1 MGSEFAGEVAVVT
14 GAASGI
20 GRALAHALAGEGA
33 ALALAD
39 VNETGLRETA
49 AQIKNAAATITT
61 HVVDVASQA
70 AVEAFAG
77 DVIERH
83 GRVTLLVNNAGV
95 ALYGTFEELS
105 MADFEW
111 LVGINFWGQ
120 VYGVKHFLP
129 VLRQQRKAAIVNMS
143 SVYGL
148 IAPPG
153 QSAYSA
159 SKFAVR
165 GFTEALR
172 HELQLTSVQVIA
184 VHPAGVRTPIVRNAR
199 IGAGADPASAAQVLS
214 LFERVLTIPPEAAAA
229 RIIQGIKK
237 RESRILIG
245 KEAVRID
252 RVQRLRPVHYW
263 KTMMKRIE
271 KLAGPAALRMSAK
284 RRD

>member
-1 MGSEFAGEVAVVT
+1 MGNEFAGRVAVVT

-20 GRALAHALAGEGA
+20 GRALAQALAGEGA

-39 VNETGLRETA
+39 VNEAGLRETA
-49 AQIKNAAATITT
+49 AQIKNTAATVTT
-61 HVVDVASQA
+61 HAVDVAS
-70 AVEAFAG
+70 AVAMEAFAA
-77 DVIERH
+77 DVVERH

-105 MADFEW
+105 IADFEW
-111 LVGINFWGQ
+111 LMGINFWGQ

-129 VLRQQRKAAIVNMS
+129 FLKQQREAVIVNMS

-172 HELQLTSVQVIA
+172 HELQSTSVRVIA
-184 VHPAGVRTPIVRNAR
+184 VHPAGVRTPIARNAR
-199 IGAGADPASAAQVLS
+199 IGAGADPASAAQALS
-214 LFERVLTIPPEAAAA
+214 WFERVLAIPPEAAAA
-229 RIIQGIKK
+229 RIVQGIKK

-263 KTMMKRIE
+263 KTMTKRIE
-271 KLAGPAALRMSAK
+271 KLAGPAA
-284 RRD
+284 RRIVTRSGD